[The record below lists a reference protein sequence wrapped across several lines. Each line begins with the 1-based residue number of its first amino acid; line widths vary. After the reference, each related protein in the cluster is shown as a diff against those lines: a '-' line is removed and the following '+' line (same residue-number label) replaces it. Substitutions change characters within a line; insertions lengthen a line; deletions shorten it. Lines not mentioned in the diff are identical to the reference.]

1 MINKEP
7 FIEVNHSGPAC
18 WEGWEAIGTELN
30 GAIKALNKHRVVIAV
45 DCFQGTY
52 TDINL
57 NALKE
62 ALSPDASCQTKD
74 IYRSEREIRDMVSK
88 DLNKKTGAATVSTH
102 DIEDY
107 FDPEK
112 LEAIRT
118 NMGLIQEGIILIHG
132 TGASKVLTA
141 DLTIFSDISRWEI
154 FQRFRRNDI
163 SNLGVNNKTDHFD
176 HQYRWGYFIDWRI
189 CDKIKK
195 QLISNCHYFMETNN
209 WQKPKLANGD
219 VMRAGFDQATR
230 QPLFM
235 APFFD
240 PELWDQQSINDL
252 KQEDFEWGF
261 NCDIEEDNVLLR
273 ISDRLFE
280 TPAINLVY
288 YQAAKL
294 LGAPVYRKFGS
305 DVPVKLN
312 FVDGTEDGNHLSLD
326 IYPGADHLMD
336 HHGLRYQQVENYY
349 IMNAKRKARMYVNLK
364 EEASETS
371 LKAAIASEKT
381 SQVTSLLN
389 SISLEKH
396 DHLAIPQETIHS
408 NGNQAIMLHIST
420 APQIFKSILYKE
432 KGEQPDLN
440 SRNEALIGKVAR
452 NEQNKVDKNNFKILE
467 GKTHVELLSPDENS
481 QMCLSRIW
489 FEKELKQETK
499 GIFHIY
505 NLIEGSE
512 IIVEGIQNEFKP
524 FTVHYA
530 ETFFIPAGVSKFII
544 RAAASERVGLL
555 KVRPNV

>member
-7 FIEVNHSGPAC
+7 FIEVNHPEQAC
-18 WEGWEAIGTELN
+18 WEGWEAIGIELN
-30 GAIKALNKHRVVIAV
+30 RAIEALGKNKVVIAV

-62 ALSPDASCQTKD
+62 TLTLDASCQTKD
-74 IYRSEREIRDMVSK
+74 LYRHEREIRNMVSK
-88 DLNKKTGAATVSTH
+88 DLNEKTGAAKISTH
-102 DIEDY
+102 SIEDY
-107 FDPEK
+107 FDPDK
-112 LEAIRT
+112 LEAIRSNLDLLEKGT
-118 NMGLIQEGIILIHG
+118 ILIHG
-132 TGASKVLTA
+132 TGASKVLKA
-141 DLTIFSDISRWEI
+141 DLVIYSDISRWEI

-163 SNLGVNNKTDHFD
+163 SNLGVSNKTDHFD
-176 HQYRWGYFIDWRI
+176 DQYRWGYFIDWRI

-195 QLISNCHYFMETNN
+195 QLIGTCHYFMETNN

-219 VMRAGFDQATR
+219 VMRSGFDQATR
-230 QPLFM
+230 QPIFM

-273 ISDRLFE
+273 ISNSLFE

-288 YQAAKL
+288 YQAAKF
-294 LGAPVYRKFGS
+294 LGTSVYRKFGS

-312 FVDGTEDGNHLSLD
+312 FVDGTEDSNHLSLD

-336 HHGLRYQQVENYY
+336 HHGLRYQQIENYY

-364 EEASETS
+364 ESVTESEFKSALT
-371 LKAAIASEKT
+371 SEKT
-381 SQVTSLLN
+381 SEVTSLMH
-389 SISLEKH
+389 SINLEKH
-396 DHLAIPQETIHS
+396 DHLAIPPETIHS

-420 APQIFKSILYKE
+420 APQIFKSVLFRD
-432 KGEQPDLN
+432 KGAQPALT
-440 SRNEALIGKVAR
+440 SKNETLISEVVRHERKKVI
-452 NEQNKVDKNNFKILE
+452 KNNFNILE
-467 GKTHVELLSPDENS
+467 GKLHEEMLSPDENS

-489 FEKELKQETK
+489 FNKELIQETK
-499 GIFHIY
+499 GIFQIY

-512 IIVEGIQNEFKP
+512 IIVDGLHNEFKP

-530 ETFFIPAGVSKFII
+530 ETFFIPAGVSKYII
-544 RAAASERVGLL
+544 KSPSATRVGLL
-555 KVRPNV
+555 RVRPNV

>member
-7 FIEVNHSGPAC
+7 FIEVSHPEPAC
-18 WEGWEAIGTELN
+18 WEGWEAIGIELDR
-30 GAIKALNKHRVVIAV
+30 AVKALNKNKVVIAV

-57 NALKE
+57 NALK
-62 ALSPDASCQTKD
+62 ASLTPDASCQAKD
-74 IYRSEREIRDMVSK
+74 LYRSEREVRNLVSK
-88 DLNKKTGAATVSTH
+88 DLNTTTGIAKVSTH
-102 DIEDY
+102 SIEDY

-112 LEAIRT
+112 LESIRT
-118 NMGLIQEGIILIHG
+118 NMNLLESGVILIHG
-132 TGASKVLTA
+132 TGASKVLKA
-141 DLTIFSDISRWEI
+141 DIVIYSDISRWEI

-163 SNLGVNNKTDHFD
+163 SNLGVSNKTDHFND
-176 HQYRWGYFIDWRI
+176 QYRWGYFIDWRI

-195 QLISNCHYFMETNN
+195 QLIGSCQYFLEANN

-230 QPLFM
+230 QPIFM

-240 PELWDQQSINDL
+240 PELWDQQSIHDL

-273 ISDRLFE
+273 ISNSLFE

-288 YQAAKL
+288 YQASKL
-294 LGAPVYRKFGS
+294 LGDSVYRKFGS

-312 FVDGTEDGNHLSLD
+312 FVDGTEDGNQLSLD

-336 HHGLRYQQVENYY
+336 HYGLRYQQVENYY

-364 EEASETS
+364 ESVTEAEFKTALTS
-371 LKAAIASEKT
+371 GKT
-381 SQVTSLLN
+381 NDVTSLLN
-389 SISLEKH
+389 SINLEKH
-396 DHLAIPQETIHS
+396 DHLAIPQETLHS
-408 NGNQAIMLHIST
+408 NGNHAIMLHIST
-420 APQIFKSILYKE
+420 APSIFKSVLFKD
-432 KGEQPDLN
+432 KSAQPELT
-440 SRNEALIGKVAR
+440 SRNETLISEVAR
-452 NEQNKVDKNNFKILE
+452 HKRKKVVKNNFHINNGPLHE
-467 GKTHVELLSPDENS
+467 ELLSPDENS

-489 FEKELKQETK
+489 FDKELIQEIN
-499 GIFHIY
+499 GVFQIY

-512 IIVEGIQNEFKP
+512 IIVEGFQKEFKP

-530 ETFFIPAGVSKFII
+530 ETFFIPAGVSKFVIKS
-544 RAAASERVGLL
+544 ASSSRVGLL
-555 KVRPNV
+555 RVRPNV

>member
-7 FIEVNHSGPAC
+7 FIQVDHKEQAC
-18 WEGWEAIGTELN
+18 WEGWEAIGGELKR
-30 GAIKALNKHRVVIAV
+30 AIQALGKSKVVVAV

-52 TDINL
+52 TDINF

-62 ALSPDASCQTKD
+62 VLVPDTSCQIRD

-88 DLNKKTGAATVSTH
+88 DLDVKSGAAKVSTH
-102 DIEDY
+102 SIEDY

-112 LEAIRT
+112 LAAIRS
-118 NMGLIQEGIILIHG
+118 NMEMLQEGVILIHG
-132 TGASKVLTA
+132 TGASKILEA
-141 DLTIFSDISRWEI
+141 DLVIYSDISRWEI

-163 SNLGVNNKTDHFD
+163 SNLGVTNKTDHFD
-176 HQYRWGYFIDWRI
+176 HQYRWGYFVDWRI

-195 QLISNCHYFMETNN
+195 QLIGNCHYFMESNN

-219 VMRAGFDQATR
+219 VMRAGFNQATR
-230 QPLFM
+230 QPIFM

-273 ISDRLFE
+273 ISNSLFE

-288 YQAAKL
+288 YQATKL
-294 LGAPVYRKFGS
+294 LGASVYRKFGS
-305 DVPVKLN
+305 EVPVKLN
-312 FVDGTEDGNHLSLD
+312 FVDGTEDGNHLSVD
-326 IYPGADHLMD
+326 VYPGADHLMD
-336 HHGLRYQQVENYY
+336 HYGLRYQQVENYY
-349 IMNAKRKARMYVNLK
+349 IMNAKRKARMHVNLK
-364 EEASETS
+364 EGTTAAAF
-371 LKAAIASEKT
+371 KAAVATGNTNE
-381 SQVTSLLN
+381 VTSLLN
-389 SISLEKH
+389 SINLDKH

-420 APQIFKSILYKE
+420 APQIFKSVLYKE
-432 KGEQPDLN
+432 KSDPTKISTQ
-440 SRNEALIGKVAR
+440 NEALIGEVAR
-452 NEQNKVDKNNFKILE
+452 NEGIKVVKNNFNVLNSKLRE
-467 GKTHVELLSPDENS
+467 ELLSPDENS

-489 FEKELKQETK
+489 FEKELKQETN
-499 GIFHIY
+499 GIFQIY

-512 IIVEGIQNEFKP
+512 IIVEGLKNEFKP

-530 ETFFIPAGVSKFII
+530 ETFFVPAGVSAYRI
-544 RAAASERVGLL
+544 RSAGTSKVGLL
-555 KVRPNV
+555 RVRPNV

>member
-7 FIEVNHSGPAC
+7 FIEVNHPEQAC

-30 GAIKALNKHRVVIAV
+30 RAIRVLGKSKVVIAV

-62 ALSPDASCQTKD
+62 TLAPDASCQTKD
-74 IYRSEREIRDMVSK
+74 LYRGEREIRHMVSK
-88 DLNKKTGAATVSTH
+88 DLNSKTGAAKVSTH
-102 DIEDY
+102 SIEDY

-112 LEAIRT
+112 LEAIRS
-118 NMGLIQEGIILIHG
+118 NMDMLKSGTILIHG
-132 TGASKVLTA
+132 TGASKVLEA
-141 DLTIFSDISRWEI
+141 DLIIYSDISRWEI

-163 SNLGVNNKTDHFD
+163 SNLGVSNKTDHFD
-176 HQYRWGYFIDWRI
+176 DQYHWGYFIDWRI

-195 QLISNCHYFMETNN
+195 QLIGTCHYFLEANN

-230 QPLFM
+230 QPIFM

-261 NCDIEEDNVLLR
+261 NCDIEEDNVLFR
-273 ISDRLFE
+273 ISDSLFE

-288 YQAAKL
+288 YQAAKF
-294 LGAPVYRKFGS
+294 LGASVYRKFGS

-364 EEASETS
+364 ENVTKTEFKSA
-371 LKAAIASEKT
+371 LASEKINE
-381 SQVTSLLN
+381 VTSLMN
-389 SISLEKH
+389 SINLEKH

-420 APQIFKSILYKE
+420 APQIFKSVLFKDKSI
-432 KGEQPDLN
+432 QPALT
-440 SRNEALIGKVAR
+440 SKNETLISAAVRHDRKKVI
-452 NEQNKVDKNNFKILE
+452 KNNFNTLDSNQHE
-467 GKTHVELLSPDENS
+467 ELLSPDENS
-481 QMCLSRIW
+481 QICLSRIW
-489 FEKELKQETK
+489 FDKELVQETN
-499 GIFHIY
+499 GLFQIF

-512 IIVEGIQNEFKP
+512 IIVEGFQNEFKP

-530 ETFFIPAGVSKFII
+530 ETFFVPAGVSKYII
-544 RAAASERVGLL
+544 KSASASRVGLL
-555 KVRPNV
+555 RVRPNV

>member
-7 FIEVNHSGPAC
+7 FIEVNHPEQAC
-18 WEGWEAIGTELN
+18 WEGWEAIGVELN
-30 GAIKALNKHRVVIAV
+30 RAISALGKSKVVIAV

-62 ALSPDASCQTKD
+62 TLTPDASCRTKD
-74 IYRSEREIRDMVSK
+74 LYRSEREIRDMVNK
-88 DLNKKTGAATVSTH
+88 DLNLKTGATKISTH
-102 DIEDY
+102 HIEDY

-118 NMGLIQEGIILIHG
+118 NMEMLHNGIILIHG
-132 TGASKVLTA
+132 TGASKVLEA
-141 DLTIFSDISRWEI
+141 DLVIYSDISRWEI

-163 SNLGVNNKTDHFD
+163 SNLGVSNKTDHFD
-176 HQYRWGYFIDWRI
+176 DQYRWGYFIDWRI

-195 QLISNCHYFMETNN
+195 QLIGTCHYFMETNN

-230 QPLFM
+230 QPIFM

-273 ISDRLFE
+273 ISNSLFE

-294 LGAPVYRKFGS
+294 LGTSVYRKFGS
-305 DVPVKLN
+305 DIPVKLN

-364 EEASETS
+364 ESITEAEFKSA
-371 LKAAIASEKT
+371 LASEKT
-381 SQVTSLLN
+381 NEVTSMLN
-389 SISLEKH
+389 SINLEKH

-420 APQIFKSILYKE
+420 APQIFKSVLFKD
-432 KGEQPDLN
+432 KGTQPLLTSKN
-440 SRNEALIGKVAR
+440 KTLIRAVAR
-452 NEQNKVDKNNFKILE
+452 HERKKTIKNNFNILD
-467 GKTHVELLSPDENS
+467 GKLHEELLSPDENS

-489 FEKELKQETK
+489 FDKEIIQETK
-499 GIFHIY
+499 GVFQIY

-512 IIVEGIQNEFKP
+512 IIVEGIHNEFKP

-530 ETFFIPAGVSKFII
+530 ETFFIPAGVSKYLIKS
-544 RAAASERVGLL
+544 ASVSRVGLL
-555 KVRPNV
+555 RVRPNV